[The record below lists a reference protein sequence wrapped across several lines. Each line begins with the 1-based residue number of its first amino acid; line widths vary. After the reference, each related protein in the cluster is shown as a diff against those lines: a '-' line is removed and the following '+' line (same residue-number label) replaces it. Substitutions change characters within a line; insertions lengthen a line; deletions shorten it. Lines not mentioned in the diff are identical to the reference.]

1 MMRDELKAFIEENLL
16 ITSDGPISDE
26 DELLLDGIIDSLGVT
41 RLIAFI
47 ESELHIAVPV
57 QDATID
63 LGGESIEALRIAA
76 LANSQ
81 GIRFTTKELF
91 EFPTVAALSKVAT
104 TTAELGAAVTPESIS
119 FAETAHQ
126 AGLSEADLEE
136 VLAEFGDDSSD

>member
-26 DELLLDGIIDSLGVT
+26 DELLLDGMIDSLGVT

-63 LGGESIEALRIAA
+63 LVANRSRRCALRLWPTHRASGSRPKNWS
-76 LANSQ
+76 NSQ
-81 GIRFTTKELF
+81 LSQPYRRSPRQLRNS
-91 EFPTVAALSKVAT
+91 ALR
-104 TTAELGAAVTPESIS
+104 
-119 FAETAHQ
+119 
-126 AGLSEADLEE
+126 
-136 VLAEFGDDSSD
+136 